1 MPRKDWI
8 LGRPLGEARRPYDKQ
23 ELEGRA
29 KGLIVVAS
37 FAKKR
42 RDSSIILLVVSSRG
56 PSRDHGY
63 YYSSI
68 FWAGLA
74 RFGQEL

>member
-8 LGRPLGEARRPYDKQ
+8 LGRPLGEASRRPYDKQ

-63 YYSSI
+63 SSI